1 MCGENIKKSGFP
13 KSCLSGIGILIAS
26 VLIGTLLMFA
36 VYSLPVEKM
45 QAHVQETISTQI
57 SEGDHYRFM
66 SKDRTSTSDGFT
78 DSLMLNIAVSDF
90 DENIICKALL
100 NPWSVYT
107 GAESMTEQ
115 LANTVSDIRAD
126 SEGTYARYWH
136 GYLVV
141 LKLLLLFFNYSQIRM
156 LNALVSCSL
165 IAIILCGFYKRF
177 KTHKYSLAFLGAVLF
192 LNPVVLMASLQFS
205 TVFYIILLEYTAAL
219 YWGDAL
225 DKKGKF
231 NFIFLLSGIFTAFFD
246 LLTYPIAALG
256 MLLIL
261 QLLLFKDTFIRNVL
275 RAVKSSVC
283 WIFGYLGMWSGKWI
297 VASLLTG
304 EDVIAN
310 ALHAVTFRTGTSS
323 GIEGWDFSWGGLFRS
338 NFGWLVGANAILFK
352 MFMIILIVGVLF
364 LLITKKVKLNIDLPF
379 VALLVLFCFIPI
391 ARYIV
396 FSNHSFMHGF
406 ITYREGIV
414 YVMASLCGGLSCL
427 RQKEDSCYIP

>member
-13 KSCLSGIGILIAS
+13 RSCLSGIGILIAS

-36 VYSLPVEKM
+36 AYSLPVESM
-45 QAHVQETISTQI
+45 QSNVRKSLSIQLD
-57 SEGDHYRFM
+57 EGDYYRHIPE
-66 SKDRTSTSDGFT
+66 DCTSQSDGFT
-78 DSLMLNIAVSDF
+78 DSLMLNIATYDCS
-90 DENIICKALL
+90 ENIVSGALL
-100 NPWSVYT
+100 NPRSLYT
-107 GAESMTEQ
+107 GTDSPTEQ
-115 LANTVSDIRAD
+115 LVNAINGVTPD

-141 LKLLLLFFNYSQIRM
+141 LKPLLLFFSYSQIRL
-156 LNALVSCSL
+156 LNTLVVCSL
-165 IAIILCGFYKRF
+165 IAVILCGFYKRF

-192 LNPVVLMASLQFS
+192 LNPVVLTASLQFS

-261 QLLLFKDTFIRNVL
+261 QLLLFNDTIIRNVL

-297 VASLLTG
+297 VASLLT
-304 EDVIAN
+304 EENVIAN

-338 NFGWLVGANAILFK
+338 NFGWLVGTNAILFK
-352 MFMIILIVGVLF
+352 MFMIILIVGVFF